1 MSANKSNMTTN
12 SRYKAVFQPLKLKH
26 LTLKNRI
33 LSTSHA
39 PSYAEDGKPQLK
51 YQLYHEEKAKGGL
64 ALTMFGG
71 ASAIAPDSPPSFGQ
85 LYVGDDSIV
94 SHFRAFAKRIH
105 KYDVALMCQLS
116 HAGRRTV
123 TNHGG
128 WLPALSTTSVKEP
141 AHGSFP
147 KVIEDTDIH
156 RIIKAY
162 GAAARRCKEGGLDG
176 CELLVSGHL
185 IGQFWSPVVNQRNDE
200 YGGSLD
206 NRMRFG
212 LQVLEEIRLQVGD
225 DFIVGLRF
233 TADEFVDG
241 GLNIEESVKIAQL
254 HERSGLVDFL
264 NINGGNN
271 WTHAGV
277 SAAVPGMA
285 YPGSTYLHIAGRIRT
300 EVSLPVFHAA
310 RIGDLDSA
318 EHALQAGLVDMV
330 GMTRAHIADPYLIA
344 KHLAGRDEDIRPC
357 VGAGYCIDRIYTGR
371 DALCIHNA
379 ATGREQHLPQIF
391 SHASKSQKVVVV
403 GGGPGGLE
411 SARVAAERGHEVVL
425 FEATGALGGQVLL
438 AAEAAW
444 RRDLIG
450 IVRWLQYR
458 VESLGVD
465 IRYNVLADSSEVLAE
480 DPQIVII
487 ACGGVPNSEL
497 VPGGHLADSSWDVLG
512 RHVIAGDNVLVY
524 DDNGDHQGVSVAEV
538 LAESAGKVELVT
550 PERQI
555 GRDIGATN
563 IAVHLRN
570 LYKYGVQL
578 TPNERLQNIEQMDAK
593 LKVTLCNEYSD
604 ETSERI
610 VDQIIVECG
619 TLPMA
624 DLYFALREASRN
636 HGEIDLSAFA
646 DCRLEPIERNPSG
659 KFMLCRIGDAVASR
673 NIHAAIYDA
682 IRIANNI

>member
-1 MSANKSNMTTN
+1 MTIS
-12 SRYKAVFQPLKLKH
+12 SRYKAVFQPFKLKH

-51 YQLYHEEKAKGGL
+51 YQRYHEEKAKGGL

-71 ASAIAPDSPPSFGQ
+71 ASAIAPDSPPAFGQ
-85 LYVGDDSIV
+85 LYVGDDSIIP
-94 SHFRAFAKRIH
+94 HFRAFADRIH
-105 KYDVALMCQLS
+105 KHDVALMCQLS

-123 TNHGG
+123 ANHGS
-128 WLPALSTTSVKEP
+128 WLPALSTTPVKEP

-162 GAAARRCKEGGLDG
+162 GAAARRCKEGELDG

-185 IGQFWSPVVNQRNDE
+185 IGQFWSPLVNQRSDD

-206 NRMRFG
+206 NRIRFG
-212 LQVLEEIRLQVGD
+212 LQVLEEIRQQVGD

-233 TADEFVDG
+233 TADEFIDG
-241 GLNIEESVKIAQL
+241 GLNIEESVEIARR
-254 HERSGLVDFL
+254 HEHSGLLDFF
-264 NINGGNN
+264 NVNGGCN

-277 SAAVPGMA
+277 AETVPGMA
-285 YPGSTYLHIAGRIRT
+285 YPGSTYLHIAGRIRAQ
-300 EVSLPVFHAA
+300 VSLPVFHAA

-318 EHALQAGLVDMV
+318 EHALQEGLVDMV

-357 VGAGYCIDRIYTGR
+357 VGAGYCIDRIYTGS

-379 ATGREQHLPQIF
+379 TTGREQFIPQII
-391 SHASKSQKVVVV
+391 ARAPKIMKVVVV

-411 SARVAAERGHEVVL
+411 AARVAAERGHDVVL
-425 FEATGALGGQVLL
+425 FEASGALGGQVLL
-438 AAEAAW
+438 AAEALW
-444 RRDLIG
+444 RRELIG
-450 IVRWLQYR
+450 IVRWLQHR

-465 IRYNVLADSSEVLAE
+465 VRYNTLADAGDVLVE
-480 DPQIVII
+480 DPQAVII
-487 ACGGVPNSEL
+487 ATGGVPNTEL
-497 VPGGHLADSSWDVLG
+497 VPGAGLAVSSWDVLSG
-512 RHVIAGDNVLVY
+512 HVVAGDNVLVY
-524 DDNGDHQGVSVAEV
+524 DDNGGHQALSVGEV
-538 LAESAGKVELVT
+538 LTKKANRVELVT
-550 PERQI
+550 PERQV

-570 LYKYGVQL
+570 LYKQGVRL
-578 TPNERLQNIEQMDAK
+578 TPDERLHDIEKADAQ

-604 ETSERI
+604 ETSERL
-610 VDQIIVECG
+610 VDQVVIECG
-619 TLPMA
+619 TLPV
-624 DLYFALREASRN
+624 DDVYFELREASRN
-636 HGEIDLSAFA
+636 HGEIELDAFA
-646 DCRLEPIERNPSG
+646 ECRLEPIERNPSG
-659 KFMLCRIGDAVASR
+659 RFLLFRIGDAVASR
-673 NIHAAIYDA
+673 NIHAAMYDA
-682 IRIANNI
+682 IRIANHL

>member
-1 MSANKSNMTTN
+1 
-12 SRYKAVFQPLKLKH
+12 VFQPLKLKH
-26 LTLKNRI
+26 LNLKNRI

-39 PSYAEDGKPQLK
+39 PSYAEDGKPQLR
-51 YQLYHEEKAKGGL
+51 YQQYHEEKAKGGL
-64 ALTMFGG
+64 AMTMFGG
-71 ASAIAPDSPPSFGQ
+71 ASAIAPDSPPAFGQ
-85 LYVGDDSIV
+85 LYVGDDSIIP
-94 SHFRAFAKRIH
+94 HFRAFAERIH
-105 KYDVALMCQLS
+105 KHDVALMCQLS
-116 HAGRRTV
+116 HAGRRV
-123 TNHGG
+123 VANHDG

-162 GAAARRCKEGGLDG
+162 GAAARRCKEGELDG

-185 IGQFWSPVVNQRNDE
+185 IGQFWSPLVNQRNDD

-212 LQVLEEIRLQVGD
+212 LQVLEEIRHQVGD

-233 TADEFVDG
+233 TADEFIDG
-241 GLNIEESVKIAQL
+241 GLNVEESVEIARM
-254 HERSGLVDFL
+254 HERSGLVDFF
-264 NINGGNN
+264 NVNGGCN
-271 WTHAGV
+271 WTHAGI
-277 SAAVPGMA
+277 AETIPGMA
-285 YPGSTYLHIAGRIRT
+285 YPGSTYLHIAGRIRA
-300 EVSLPVFHAA
+300 EVSLPVFNAA

-357 VGAGYCIDRIYTGR
+357 IGAGYCIDRIYKGS

-379 ATGREQHLPQIF
+379 ATGREQFLPQVVSPAPKGLKI
-391 SHASKSQKVVVV
+391 VVV

-411 SARVAAERGHEVVL
+411 AARVAAERGHDVVL

-438 AAEAAW
+438 AAEALW

-450 IVRWLQYR
+450 IVRWLQHR
-458 VESLGVD
+458 VETLGVD
-465 IRYNVLADSSEVLAE
+465 IRYNTLADAADVLAE
-480 DPQIVII
+480 DPQVVIV
-487 ACGGVPNSEL
+487 ATGGIPNTEL
-497 VPGGHLADSSWDVLG
+497 VPGAELAVSSWDVLS
-512 RHVIAGDNVLVY
+512 RHVVAASSVLVY
-524 DDNGDHQGVSVAEV
+524 DDNGDHQAASVAEV
-538 LAESAGKVELVT
+538 LAKTARQVELVT

-570 LYKYGVQL
+570 LYQHGVRL
-578 TPNERLQNIEQMDAK
+578 TPDERLHSIERVGTQ
-593 LKVTLCNEYSD
+593 LKATLCNEYSD
-604 ETSERI
+604 EASERL
-610 VDQIIVECG
+610 VDQVVIECG
-619 TLPMA
+619 TLPAA
-624 DLYFALREASRN
+624 DVYFELLEASRN
-636 HGEIDLSAFA
+636 HGEIELAAFA
-646 DCRLEPIERNPSG
+646 ECRLEPIEHNLTGR
-659 KFMLCRIGDAVASR
+659 FMLFRIGDAVTSR

-682 IRIANNI
+682 IRIASQL